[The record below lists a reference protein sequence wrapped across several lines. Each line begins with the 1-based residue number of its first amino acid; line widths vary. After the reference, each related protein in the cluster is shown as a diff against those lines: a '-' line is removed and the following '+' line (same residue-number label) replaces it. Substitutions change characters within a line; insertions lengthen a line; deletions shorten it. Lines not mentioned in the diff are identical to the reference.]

1 MRRRF
6 LLLYGAAIVAI
17 AISAIG
23 YLALRFETIRL
34 GYEISEARREERKLI
49 EQRRELELEAA
60 SLRHPR
66 RIEVFAREA
75 LSMEVPK
82 ADRIVPMDDERDRI
96 TRPSGRAR

>member
-17 AISAIG
+17 AISAVG

-34 GYEISEARREERKLI
+34 GYEVAEARREERKMI
-49 EQRRELELEAA
+49 ERRRELELEAA
-60 SLRHPR
+60 SLKHPR

-75 LSMEVPK
+75 LSMEVPSV
-82 ADRIVPMDDERDRI
+82 DRIVPVEESRSRI
-96 TRPSGRAR
+96 VRPAGRAR